1 MKRTLAIA
9 AALCL
14 VLALVPGLA
23 AAEEVRAGDTVVIG
37 EGETVDGLT
46 AFSGTVIVEGTVDGD
61 LTAFAG
67 DVHIAGTVTGDVN
80 AFAGNVRITGT
91 VDGDVNT
98 ASGNVFI
105 GEGATVEGSLS
116 GAAGN
121 LRIEGSVAGNV
132 DAGAGTI
139 VLGDAAVIDGDL
151 RYGGELQRAD
161 GAQVGGDVVEEPRF
175 VAPMFPEWIGAVYAF
190 FANLLL
196 GAVLLL
202 AMPRFSADVADRAIT
217 DPLRSGG
224 VGLLAL
230 IAIPVALF
238 VLLITIVGI
247 PLAIAG
253 MFAFGLLIWI
263 ATVYGRFVVGTWLLG
278 LANTENRWLALLLGL
293 LVVGIVAQ
301 IPGLGGLIVLLVT
314 VLGLG
319 ALATVT
325 RDRRRNRRTTP
336 TETPPP
342 SQEAALPGERAG
354 TRDSGAS
361 DSSTIDSSAIHPGK
375 SD

>member
-37 EGETVDGLT
+37 EDETVDGLT

-67 DVHIAGTVTGDVN
+67 DVHVAGTVTGDVN
-80 AFAGNVRITGT
+80 AFAGNVRITGI

-121 LRIEGSVAGNV
+121 FRIDGTIAGNV

-139 VLGDAAVIDGDL
+139 ALGETAVVDGNL
-151 RYGGELQRAD
+151 RYGGELRRAD
-161 GAQVGGDVVEEPRF
+161 SARVGGEVIEEPRF

-190 FANLLL
+190 FANLVL
-196 GAVLLL
+196 GVVLLL

-224 VGLLAL
+224 VGLLAV
-230 IAIPVALF
+230 IAIPIALF
-238 VLLITIVGI
+238 VLMVTIVGI

-253 MFAFGLLIWI
+253 MFAFGLLLWI

-293 LVVGIVAQ
+293 LVIGIVAQ
-301 IPGLGGLIVLLVT
+301 IPGLGGLLVLLVT

-319 ALATVT
+319 AIATVT
-325 RDRRRNRRTTP
+325 RDRRRDRRTAPTDAPPASRETATP
-336 TETPPP
+336 E
-342 SQEAALPGERAG
+342 ERAG
-354 TRDSGAS
+354 TGDPDA
-361 DSSTIDSSAIHPGK
+361 TP
-375 SD
+375 